1 MNCHPK
7 SIGMRQHKIDKEKNS
22 VVNPSTLNLYP
33 DHKCWPNLDPELS
46 YHFWEKIV
54 KKLFY
59 RNTGTHFV
67 KKLFFLNYRKN
78 ETETIFCKFC
88 FLSGNFFLS
97 YLTPFVSNLAY
108 LF

>member
-78 ETETIFCKFC
+78 ETGTIF
-88 FLSGNFFLS
+88 L
-97 YLTPFVSNLAY
+97 
-108 LF
+108 